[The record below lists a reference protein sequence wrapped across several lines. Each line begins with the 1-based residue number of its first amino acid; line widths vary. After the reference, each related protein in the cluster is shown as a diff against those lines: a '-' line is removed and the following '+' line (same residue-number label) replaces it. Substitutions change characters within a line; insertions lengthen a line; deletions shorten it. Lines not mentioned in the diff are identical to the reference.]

1 MDPDVAQFLEQFG
14 AIPFTDDEGR
24 PANQYIDLLIT
35 KKDGRRIAVGVKPT
49 AILKL
54 EAFL

>member
-1 MDPDVAQFLEQFG
+1 VDPDVAQFLEQFG